1 MRDPFLVVVLGL
13 AAFLRLYGIDHGLP
27 FVYNPDEANI
37 MARSLSL
44 ARGLDP
50 EYYLYPSFFFYFLFA
65 VMGGLYLF
73 GWVHGGYEN
82 VAAFQARFFED
93 PTAFYLVGRLIG
105 VVAALATIVLTYGLV
120 HKHFGRTAARAASLF
135 IAVAYFHVRDAHYLK
150 HDVPSGF
157 LFILALSA
165 IDRALSQK
173 ELSTYL
179 VAGAALGVAFATHY
193 YMIFLA
199 PAFIVCHWVSR
210 GWKRFAHV
218 VAAGA
223 VSALT
228 FFLLSPFVVL
238 KFPTA
243 LEHMRANRQVVVD
256 RSLES
261 GLDLFPSLGRYLD
274 FVVTQGLGYLLF
286 TLVLIG
292 FVLMARSD
300 RKELAL
306 WGSFPLLFFGFIT
319 YTFFAGRYLNP
330 ILPSLAAAAG
340 LSVSVLEARFGR
352 RLAVLVVVAA
362 CLQPLHGSIHVDR
375 LFAGEDTRT
384 LAREW
389 VIENVASGATFALQ
403 SYSVPL
409 PQSVAS
415 VRGSLEA
422 NGALD
427 ELERR
432 GKYASLLDA
441 ARAEPT
447 SYPLYF
453 LGKGDELNRI
463 YIGYDELDD
472 LNGGF
477 DPLVERGVSGIIL
490 RRPPIPPPPALSSV
504 FDRAANEGTFLTII
518 SPFLDGVEGENG
530 TPYLDNEDWAPRAG
544 LSHKGPLIEIWSLEE
559 RSP

>member
-1 MRDPFLVVVLGL
+1 MRDPFLVVVLAL
-13 AAFLRLYGIDHGLP
+13 AAVLRLYGIDHGLP

-37 MARSLSL
+37 MARSLAV

-65 VMGGLYLF
+65 VMGGLYVF

-93 PTAFYLVGRLIG
+93 PTEFYLVGRLIG
-105 VVAALATIVLTYGLV
+105 VVAALATIVVTYGLV
-120 HKHFGRTAARAASLF
+120 LKHFGRTAARAASVF

-157 LFILALSA
+157 LFILALWA
-165 IDRALSQK
+165 IDRALSK
-173 ELSTYL
+173 KGLWAYL
-179 VAGAALGVAFATHY
+179 VAGGALGVAFATHY

-199 PAFIVCHWVSR
+199 PAFIVCHLVSR
-210 GWKRFAHV
+210 GWERFAHV

-223 VSALT
+223 VSAVT

-238 KFPTA
+238 RFPIA

-256 RSLES
+256 RSLEG
-261 GLDLFPSLGRYLD
+261 GLAIFPSFGRYLE
-274 FVVTQGLGYLLF
+274 FLVTQGLGYLLF

-292 FVLMARSD
+292 FVLMARNH
-300 RKELAL
+300 RNELAL

-340 LSVSVLEARFGR
+340 LSVSALEARMGR
-352 RLAVLVVVAA
+352 TAAVLVAVLA
-362 CLQPLHGSIHVDR
+362 CLQPLYWSIHVDR
-375 LFAGEDTRT
+375 LFAREDTRT
-384 LAREW
+384 VAREW
-389 VIENVASGATFALQ
+389 VVENVVSGATFALQ

-409 PQSVAS
+409 PQSAES
-415 VRGSLEA
+415 VRDSLEA

-432 GKYASLLDA
+432 GKYASLLDVA
-441 ARAEPT
+441 QAEPT

-463 YIGYDELDD
+463 YIAYDELDD

-477 DPLVERGVSGIIL
+477 DPLIERGVFGVIL
-490 RRPPIPPPPALSSV
+490 RRAPISPPAALAAV
-504 FDRAANEGTFLTII
+504 FERAATEGTLLTTI
-518 SPFLDGVEGENG
+518 SPFLDGVDGEDG
-530 TPYLDNEDWAPRAG
+530 TPYLDNEDWAPSAG
-544 LSHKGPLIEIWSLEE
+544 LSHKGPLIEIWSLKESS
-559 RSP
+559 R